1 MLKRTHIMLH
11 HSLTRDGSS
20 ASWGEIRRHH
30 VETLGWRA
38 IGYHYGIELVGDYY
52 EVLLGRS
59 ELERAA
65 ACRQSRMNL
74 LALHVCCVGNF
85 DLEPPSRAML
95 EPLVELVIVPA
106 MVEYGIPAEHIVG
119 HRDFNTEKSCP
130 GTQFDLEV
138 VRRMCRP
145 VTPVVKL
152 RPEAKGSE
160 VSLPQRPSRRRAG

>member
-20 ASWGEIRRHH
+20 ASWGAIRRYHM
-30 VETLGWRA
+30 ETLGWRA
-38 IGYHYGIELVGDYY
+38 IGYHYGVELVGDDY

-65 ACRQSRMNL
+65 ACRHSRMNL

-85 DLEPPSRAML
+85 DLGPPSRAML

-106 MVEYGIPAEHIVG
+106 MAEYDIPPERIVG
-119 HRDFNTEKSCP
+119 HRDFNTEKTCP

-145 VTPVVKL
+145 ATQVVQ
-152 RPEAKGSE
+152 RTVPKGRV
-160 VSLPQRPSRRRAG
+160 VSLPQRPPRRRAS

>member
-11 HSLTRDGSS
+11 HSLTRDGST
-20 ASWGEIRRHH
+20 ASWGELRRHH
-30 VETLGWRA
+30 VDTLGWRA
-38 IGYHYGIELVGDYY
+38 IGYHFGIELVGDYY

-85 DLEPPSRAML
+85 DREPPPRAML
-95 EPLVELVIVPA
+95 EPLVELVIAPA

-130 GTQFDLEV
+130 GAQFDLEV

-145 VTPVVKL
+145 LTQVVAP
-152 RPEAKGSE
+152 RPAAKGS
-160 VSLPQRPSRRRAG
+160 VISLPQRTTRRKAS

>member
-11 HSLTRDGSS
+11 HSLTRAGST
-20 ASWGEIRRHH
+20 ARWGELRRHH

-65 ACRQSRMNL
+65 ACRESRMNL
-74 LALHVCCVGNF
+74 LALHICCVGNF
-85 DLEPPSRAML
+85 DLEPPPRAML
-95 EPLVELVIVPA
+95 EPLVELVIMPA

-119 HRDFNTEKSCP
+119 HRDFNTSKTCP
-130 GTQFDLEV
+130 GAQFDLEV

-145 VTPVVKL
+145 VTQVVKL
-152 RPEAKGSE
+152 PPVAKVPPRPA
-160 VSLPQRPSRRRAG
+160 RRKAS